1 VDIGTRVLL
10 CGWQVEQQIC
20 LNQGLG
26 GLVVE
31 DELLVGVCVNILGIE
46 LAVKGFV
53 NVPAGVVLGA
63 EQVCP
68 GQWLFLTLALLL
80 QHVWADEFGVWEG
93 LVPVVHEDVVFGI
106 VGGNVLYGT
115 HLGDLTADIVGE
127 SDRGEDGYAAV
138 LQADWKVS
146 IGAARDGCES
156 NNVPSVPRP
165 PMLIWPKRAKGSERV
180 TMSGVMLRM
189 TMTLS
194 GFDGMSLLVI
204 LAMWC

>member
-1 VDIGTRVLL
+1 M
-10 CGWQVEQQIC
+10 
-20 LNQGLG
+20 
-26 GLVVE
+26 VE